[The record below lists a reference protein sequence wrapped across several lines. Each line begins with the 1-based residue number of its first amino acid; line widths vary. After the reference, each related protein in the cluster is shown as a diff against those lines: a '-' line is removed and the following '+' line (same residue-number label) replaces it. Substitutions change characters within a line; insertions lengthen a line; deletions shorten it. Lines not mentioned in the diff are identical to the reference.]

1 MSALIAV
8 SVTSRMG
15 QVNSS
20 QTTEETRRKERQALM
35 QLALIVASYLV
46 GYVPFTGKPC
56 YSWALLPRNTITWT
70 PPWDIFLYRR
80 VLDVKTCVGYFDV
93 NEAESCFFCSLR
105 VLVSSTKWNYAAEQN
120 YRLLVWNDW
129 IFLSTFLRMPQ
140 SGNLQP
146 RLSKDEEMHCRLAS
160 QIFWN
165 VCLQTKSWI
174 TIANQL
180 FCFWRR

>member
-56 YSWALLPRNTITWT
+56 YSWALLPRNTIT
-70 PPWDIFLYRR
+70 
-80 VLDVKTCVGYFDV
+80 
-93 NEAESCFFCSLR
+93 
-105 VLVSSTKWNYAAEQN
+105 
-120 YRLLVWNDW
+120 
-129 IFLSTFLRMPQ
+129 
-140 SGNLQP
+140 
-146 RLSKDEEMHCRLAS
+146 
-160 QIFWN
+160 
-165 VCLQTKSWI
+165 
-174 TIANQL
+174 
-180 FCFWRR
+180 